1 MRSPQESHRL
11 EVDPRRA
18 REMQDGGVPL
28 LDIRSAAER
37 VLGVPRGAIPAG
49 DDLVQSCRSLL
60 DDPGHPILLICN
72 RGISS
77 RAAAQ
82 ALRSAGFAAAISV
95 RHGFEGWMAANL
107 PAEHPGAFEAAQAER
122 YARHLVMPEI
132 GPAGQSRLLGSSALL
147 VGVGGLGSP
156 AAQYLA
162 AAGVGRIGLVDPDR
176 VERSNLQRQII
187 HDDHGVGMDKT
198 RSATRR
204 LQAINPDITVEPFP
218 VRLESANVESL
229 LHGWDVVIDGSDN
242 FPTRYLLN
250 DACVHLGLPLVYGA
264 VMRFTGQVSVF
275 WPAAGPGRNPC
286 YRCLFPAPPDPADA
300 PDCETAGV
308 LGILPG
314 IIGTLQAAEALKLLL
329 GIGEP
334 LTGTL
339 LRVDALA
346 MRFTRT
352 GVPADPACRWCA
364 PAAEFPGYIDY
375 EAFCRA

>member
-1 MRSPQESHRL
+1 MRSPQESDGL
-11 EVDPRRA
+11 EVGPRRA
-18 REMQDGGVPL
+18 RELQDAGAPL

-37 VLGVPRGAIPAG
+37 VIGMPAGAIQAG
-49 DDLVQSCRSLL
+49 ENLVEVCRGLL
-60 DDPGHPILLICN
+60 DEPGHPILLICN

-77 RAAAQ
+77 RAAAR
-82 ALRSAGFAAAISV
+82 ALRAAGFAAAISV
-95 RHGFEGWMAANL
+95 RDGFEGWMAANL
-107 PAEHPGAFEAAQAER
+107 PAEHAGAFEAAQAER

-187 HDDHGVGMDKT
+187 HDDHSVGQGKT

-204 LQAINPDITVEPFP
+204 LQAINPDIEIEQFP
-218 VRLESANVESL
+218 VRLQSANVESL
-229 LHGWDVVIDGSDN
+229 LQGWDVIIDGSDN

-250 DACVHLGLPLVYGA
+250 DACVRLRLPLVYGA
-264 VMRFTGQVSVF
+264 VMRFSGQLSVF
-275 WPAAGPGRNPC
+275 WPATDPGRNPC
-286 YRCLFPAPPDPADA
+286 YRCLFPAPPAPEDA

-314 IIGTLQAAEALKLLL
+314 IIGTLQAAEALKLML

-334 LTGTL
+334 LTGSL
-339 LRVDALA
+339 LRVDALT

-352 GVPADPACRWCA
+352 RVPADPACRWCA
-364 PAAEFPGYIDY
+364 TAAEFPGYIDY